1 MNTLLKTPQ
10 VRLDRVIPKSIIVAS
25 IATAGLL
32 AGVVPSLSGTS
43 PTLVFGTAAQ
53 AQETISSKEIT
64 SYARAVLAIEPRRL
78 EAVQE
83 IKGKLNGSIP
93 QVVCNETKSIN
104 RLRGDV
110 RGLAVS
116 YCEQAKKIIE
126 EQGLTV
132 SRFNAITLSQ
142 QADPALK
149 QKIQA
154 ELLRIQQEKGN

>member
-10 VRLDRVIPKSIIVAS
+10 VRLNRIIPKSLIVAS

-32 AGVVPSLSGTS
+32 AGVVPSLSNTS

-53 AQETISSKEIT
+53 AQEISSEEIT
-64 SYARAVLAIEPRRL
+64 NYARAVLAIEPRRL
-78 EAVQE
+78 AAVQE

-116 YCEQAKKIIE
+116 YCNLDKQMIEQN
-126 EQGLTV
+126 GLTV
-132 SRFNAITLSQ
+132 SRFNAITLRQ
-142 QADPALK
+142 QTDQALK
-149 QKIQA
+149 LKIQA